1 MSFQKKCFF
10 FFSWSFGA
18 VSRSGF
24 VFPFGFLLST
34 RTYKDKLAANSEVL
48 KSEYRK
54 RQTWCNKTFLECS
67 ALPKLFFF
75 LKGFYLIILFFLN
88 LFSWSPGFVKLNC
101 ATVSVTTFCLFE
113 DFSFWL
119 KNKQNALK
127 KNFKKAFCIVMLN
140 QPFVLIFTS
149 HTKYSVIKFWH
160 KNETL
165 V

>member
-1 MSFQKKCFF
+1 MIFPILVDQSLKICNLSARITSCLSKKSAFF
-10 FFSWSFGA
+10 FFWSFGA

-75 LKGFYLIILFFLN
+75 PKGFLFDNFIHLEPLLMKPRLCKTELCHCISHYFL
-88 LFSWSPGFVKLNC
+88 
-101 ATVSVTTFCLFE
+101 
-113 DFSFWL
+113 SF
-119 KNKQNALK
+119 
-127 KNFKKAFCIVMLN
+127 
-140 QPFVLIFTS
+140 
-149 HTKYSVIKFWH
+149 
-160 KNETL
+160 
-165 V
+165 